1 MNAPIR
7 YTLLATAPHTHRFLS
22 RCTVAEP
29 AADGQCFVLP
39 AWIPGSYLIR
49 EFAKNVIAFT
59 ACDGDGA
66 PVAVTKTGKDG
77 WRCAPCRGPLSVELE
92 VHALDL
98 SVRTAW
104 LDTTRAY
111 ANGTALFPRLPDR
124 ADAPCELELVL
135 PQGETYAGWRV
146 ATGLTA
152 LATDARGAG
161 LYAAADY
168 DELVDCPIEIG
179 DWQHARF
186 TACGVP
192 HEIVIAGRC
201 TVDLDRLAR
210 DLERV
215 CSAQIRL
222 FGEPAPFER
231 YLFLVM
237 AVGDGYGGLEH
248 RNSTSLLCARD
259 DLPQPGA
266 AELTDGYRTFLGL
279 CSHEYFHAWNVKRIR
294 PAAFTPYDYQREN
307 YTRLLW
313 AFEGITSYYDDL
325 MLRRSGL
332 IDEAAWL
339 QLLGETA
346 TRVWRGPGRHRQSV
360 AESSFDAWTKFYRP
374 DADTPNA
381 VVSYYAKGALVALA
395 LDLTL
400 RRLSRGTRSLDDL
413 MRALWQ
419 RYGRPGLG
427 VPEDGIESLAA
438 ELAGQPLAD
447 FFAACVHGT
456 GDLPLAELLAGHGLV
471 FRLRPAEGAT
481 DKGGRAGSGPGGRV
495 DAGLRTTLA
504 GEELRVA
511 HVLDGGP
518 AQAAGLAAGDVLV
531 ALDGLRVQPRGF
543 ERQLGRY
550 APGARV
556 ELLGFRRDEL
566 MRFPLELAAA
576 PADTVWITP
585 DPQADAEALQRRQAW
600 LGETGVS
607 PG

>member
-1 MNAPIR
+1 
-7 YTLLATAPHTHRFLS
+7 
-22 RCTVAEP
+22 
-29 AADGQCFVLP
+29 
-39 AWIPGSYLIR
+39 
-49 EFAKNVIAFT
+49 
-59 ACDGDGA
+59 
-66 PVAVTKTGKDG
+66 
-77 WRCAPCRGPLSVELE
+77 
-92 VHALDL
+92 
-98 SVRTAW
+98 
-104 LDTTRAY
+104 
-111 ANGTALFPRLPDR
+111 
-124 ADAPCELELVL
+124 
-135 PQGETYAGWRV
+135 
-146 ATGLTA
+146 
-152 LATDARGAG
+152 
-161 LYAAADY
+161 
-168 DELVDCPIEIG
+168 
-179 DWQHARF
+179 
-186 TACGVP
+186 
-192 HEIVIAGRC
+192 
-201 TVDLDRLAR
+201 
-210 DLERV
+210 
-215 CSAQIRL
+215 
-222 FGEPAPFER
+222 
-231 YLFLVM
+231 
-237 AVGDGYGGLEH
+237 
-248 RNSTSLLCARD
+248 

-481 DKGGRAGSGPGGRV
+481 DKGGRAGSGTGGRV